1 MPNSAATP
9 AKEDLQ
15 HLARIRALIR
25 EVEGAISAIAEND
38 LPRLQ
43 TALANQE
50 SLCDH
55 LASSPWKPIAVS
67 KQMKAAN
74 QLAAPSVAQ
83 EIQDA
88 YVALAK
94 LNRAYDELVKRSK
107 KCTDLL
113 LALYCGQGEL
123 YGRPPVSLQPNQ
135 TLSCEV

>member
-1 MPNSAATP
+1 MPNPATTL

-25 EVEGAISAIAEND
+25 EVETAISAIAEND

-55 LASSPWKPIAVS
+55 LASAPWTPVVS
-67 KQMKAAN
+67 AQQAKETRE
-74 QLAAPSVAQ
+74 LPSVAH

-88 YVALAK
+88 YVALAR

-123 YGRPPVSLQPNQ
+123 YGRPPAPLQPNQ